1 MFYATMKPSYTRLTE
16 KMPYFSKKEIEL
28 MYDLGFSDEVIEK
41 VNSMEASK
49 MMCLESVSAL
59 ASDSMQAVK
68 LTF

>member
-1 MFYATMKPSYTRLTE
+1 
-16 KMPYFSKKEIEL
+16 MPYFSKKEIEL